1 MQPMSTTPDNTV
13 KRVGKAMALA
23 IATLT
28 LAGCGKKAA
37 TETPLPPIAT
47 AGKAFGGAAWEAQ
60 KIEHDRNVSAGA
72 GRSFANV
79 TYKPEVKIVDEAA
92 VVAALV
98 GHTDRKS
105 VV

>member
-1 MQPMSTTPDNTV
+1 MSATRESAVN
-13 KRVGKAMALA
+13 RAGKAVVVAVAAL
-23 IATLT
+23 TV
-28 LAGCGKKAA
+28 AGCGKKAA
-37 TETPLPPIAT
+37 TATVLPAIAT
-47 AGKAFGGAAWEAQ
+47 AGEAFGGAAWEAQ

-98 GHTDRKS
+98 GVSCDGH
-105 VV
+105 